1 MNRRAHSILPLVL
14 VGCALLSATAVH
26 AQLGIALASTETQF
40 LRYEPVEVTVTLRN
54 YSGNTL
60 AFSEEGGNRGYLFF
74 LIEAHNGK
82 IVRQLKPESNPA
94 DGLVLNAG
102 ETRSLTVPLNN
113 FFDLRST
120 GSYTVKARVG
130 HARLSSDYQSE
141 TLAFEVRE
149 GLAVISRNVGLPGG
163 EGDGAIKTMKAS
175 LLLFQAGQESIYCL
189 QVEDDKLVYGTIRLG
204 RQISSSEP
212 ELDAD
217 ATSDLHLL
225 FQVTSRIYSYRV
237 YSLTGGRVRLRQETF
252 YLPGNGVPRLS
263 RSPGYITVANGRPA
277 TEGVDYRIEGGEV
290 RQEGR

>member
-1 MNRRAHSILPLVL
+1 MNRRAHPVLPLLL
-14 VGCALLSATAVH
+14 VGIALLSATAVQ
-26 AQLGIALASTETQF
+26 AQLGIALSSSETQF

-60 AFSEEGGNRGYLFF
+60 AFSETGANRGYLYF
-74 LIEAHNGK
+74 LIESHNGK
-82 IVRQLKPESNPA
+82 IVRQLKPGSNPA

-102 ETRSLTVPLNN
+102 ETKSLSISLNS
-113 FFDLRST
+113 FFDLRAT

-149 GLAVISRNVGLPGG
+149 GLTMICRNVGMPGG
-163 EGDGAIKTMKAS
+163 EGDEAIKTKKAS

-189 QVEDDKLVYGTIRLG
+189 QVEDEKFVYGTIRLG

-237 YSLTGGRVRLRQETF
+237 YSLTGGQVRLRQETF

-277 TEGVDYRIEGGEV
+277 TEGVDYRFEGGQI